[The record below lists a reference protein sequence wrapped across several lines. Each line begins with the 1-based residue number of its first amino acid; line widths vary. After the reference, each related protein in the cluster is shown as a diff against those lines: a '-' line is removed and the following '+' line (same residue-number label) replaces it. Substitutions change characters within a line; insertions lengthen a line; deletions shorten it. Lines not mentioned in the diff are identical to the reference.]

1 MKKLMVRVVYPNG
14 LTASWAYDANGQL
27 LQVKNA
33 FPTNIISQYDYVYDA
48 AGRRINVSKSGSAF
62 DHGDTISYGYNARSE
77 LTNTVAA
84 IDSDYR
90 YSYAFDDIGNRET
103 SSERGTNSVYTA
115 NNLNQYTAVDDFTP
129 QFDDDGNQTLVKT
142 ATGIW
147 SVTYNGENRPV
158 LWSLVQ
164 SNNSTNTNN
173 QTILSM
179 SYDRMGRRV
188 AKNDQ
193 RFVYDGY
200 LQIADY
206 LGNKY
211 IWDASEPVATRPIAW
226 NSRIS
231 AGYYAHDG
239 NKNVSEVLGGGGE
252 VKAHYAYAPY
262 GAIIAQFG
270 EIAVS
275 NPWRFSCEYAEEE
288 TSTIYYNYRY
298 YVAIE
303 GCWMSADP
311 VGHVGGLNLHGFVGN
326 QANNNYDTIGLLTTG
341 TSITGTVWY
350 YGDGAPLNYGLG
362 SDGRCEKDLTYVA
375 DSPGFDLVELGA
387 RITHPGYI
395 DLNSEGDFDP
405 NAELKTSCE
414 CIRSIMII
422 AHGEE
427 FHKRDSTLLKHRSQ
441 WGSTD
446 LYEGAK
452 GSQYDSITGLS
463 DQFKNIRFCKKCVIE
478 IRTCWSGA
486 VKGLAE
492 RIVHNSRILD
502 NRIRSDFHGCEVIVY
517 DEQPNIW
524 GLFGRRRRVN
534 HE

>member
-1 MKKLMVRVVYPNG
+1 M
-14 LTASWAYDANGQL
+14 
-27 LQVKNA
+27 
-33 FPTNIISQYDYVYDA
+33 
-48 AGRRINVSKSGSAF
+48 RINTKKKECANASDRPFTMFSHCV
-62 DHGDTISYGYNARSE
+62 YGYNIRNELVSATKNSE
-77 LTNTVAA
+77 YTE
-84 IDSDYR
+84 YQ
-90 YSYAFDDIGNRET
+90 YQYDDIGNRLT
-103 SSERGTNSVYTA
+103 SLDLGTNRTYTA
-115 NNLNQYTAVDDFTP
+115 NNLNQYTSISNFASSAFFAAEFTP